1 MKELL
6 MALMLW
12 IGANTN
18 YNTDFPVPEV
28 LRMDKA
34 PLEYQYFKGKIP
46 KDSDVHGFYNLKDK
60 TIYIRGEY
68 PIEHPWSQGLILHE
82 LLNYIQDMNNVKFKC
97 VAEMEKDVWPLQ
109 KKYLKEV
116 HNFDWDYDQ
125 LWYMTISSCGEY
137 GEY

>member
-18 YNTDFPVPEV
+18 YNVNVPLPEII
-28 LRMDKA
+28 RMDKA
-34 PLEYQYFKGKIP
+34 PLEYQYFQGDIP
-46 KDSDVHGFYNLKDK
+46 RDSDIHGFYNLKDK
-60 TIYIRGEY
+60 KIYIRGEY
-68 PIEHPWSQGLILHE
+68 PLEHPWSQGLILHE
-82 LLNYIQDMNNVKFKC
+82 VIHYLQDMNNIKFEC

-116 HNFDWDYDQ
+116 HNFDWDYDE
-125 LWYMTISSCGEY
+125 LWYKTISSCY
-137 GEY
+137 

>member
-6 MALMLW
+6 VILMLW

-18 YNTDFPVPEV
+18 YNIDFPVPEV
-28 LRMDKA
+28 LRMDKG

-46 KDSDVHGFYNLKDK
+46 KDSDVHGFYHLKDK

-68 PIEHPWSQGLILHE
+68 PIDHPWSQGLILHE
-82 LLNYIQDMNNVKFKC
+82 LLHYVQDMNNVKFKC

-109 KKYLKEV
+109 QKYLKEV
-116 HNFDWDYDQ
+116 HKFDWDYDK
-125 LWYMTISSCGEY
+125 LWYKTISSCEQY
-137 GEY
+137 